1 MYLSW
6 LYCKNLL
13 RTLGE
18 NTYALELLETM
29 GSRESQL
36 FESDV
41 FQAALFMDQRIN
53 YRGSSLMTESN
64 KQRAIVSKSLS
75 IKLDIFLIS
84 KLSKH
89 NLTSFVC
96 YHNF

>member
-13 RTLGE
+13 RTLGD